1 MEARFLAS
9 ARGRANVVHLW
20 SKRGRSAELVEK
32 RRRSIAMLPMG
43 APALN
48 RDEAFELLAQLVESF
63 AGLRAFERT
72 HS

>member
-1 MEARFLAS
+1 
-9 ARGRANVVHLW
+9 
-20 SKRGRSAELVEK
+20 
-32 RRRSIAMLPMG
+32 MLPMG